1 MEPQLF
7 KYIWKHSKKD
17 QVRILFLVLASM
29 PFYFLSLDLPKS
41 IINKAVNSENFAG
54 FNSTL
59 PFMRFELPFG
69 EEIFGRTV
77 ILFEGFDLSQLV
89 LLLALCLSFLSL
101 VLVNG
106 VFKFVINTLKGRLGE
121 RMLRRLRYELADR
134 ILRFPVLHSRR
145 IKQAEI
151 ATMIKDEVEP
161 LGGFIGDSIVTPF
174 FLGGQAL
181 TAMIFIMVQSF
192 WLGLV
197 AMSIVLVQAFVIPR
211 LRKRILTL
219 GRQRQV
225 TARALAGRVSEL
237 VGGAVEI
244 QAHDTSNYE
253 RAEISHRLGKIFK
266 IRYEIYQRKFFVKFL
281 NNLLAQ
287 ITPFIFYLGGGYLV
301 ITGQFEIGTLV
312 AVLAAYKDLP
322 PPVKDLINWDQQRN
336 DVQIKYEQVVEQFQP
351 MGMIDPDKQVLEEGN
366 NEVLKGDVVAS
377 SLTLIDESENKLLD
391 GVSFSFGVNQR
402 VAVVGNASSGKEYL
416 GLLLANLV
424 KSTSGSV
431 KISNKSLEQLP
442 SAITGR
448 RLSYVGQD
456 AYLFPLS
463 VMDNLFYGLRN
474 WMVNDSPHDTA
485 TKDEALRDR
494 QEAARTGNTILN
506 PMGEWVDYKSAGID
520 DPVQLVPRVTDVLR
534 NVDLEED
541 VYRFGLSGIVDIESR
556 PDIAESILGA
566 REALKEHLKSI
577 GAEDLVNA
585 FDPESYNKNATLRE
599 NLLFGTP
606 RNSDYAGDNLLA
618 MPILREAVAEAELRD
633 SIYNMGLSIARTMVE
648 LFTGLPPTHPF
659 FEQFSFIS
667 ADDLPEFDMIVK
679 RADKSSFSDISIS
692 DREALMH
699 LPFDYVEA
707 RHRLGLVTEEVEVK
721 ILTARKLLA
730 EKLEERD
737 PEAVEFYD
745 PERFNSAASIQ
756 DNILFGRL
764 AYGRA
769 EAGETIGHVMTELLD
784 DLGLRSDVI
793 EVGLSYNVGV
803 GGNRLSAVQRQKLAL
818 GRALIKK
825 PDLLILNEAAAVMD
839 SQSQNKLVPSIMEAQ
854 GEQGIVWTLQ
864 RAELSRH
871 FQYIIVMQNGR
882 IVESGTYNELNV
894 EGKVLKSL
902 IAAE

>member
-17 QVRILFLVLASM
+17 QVKILFLVLASM

-41 IINKAVNSENFAG
+41 IINKAVNSENFATLE
-54 FNSTL
+54 STI
-59 PFMRFELPFG
+59 PFMRFELPYG
-69 EEIFGRTV
+69 EEIFGEAV
-77 ILFEGFDLSQLV
+77 VLLEGLDLTQLS
-89 LLLALCLSFLSL
+89 LLLAFCLSFLGL

-106 VFKFVINTLKGRLGE
+106 FFKFIINTLKGRLGE
-121 RMLRRLRYELADR
+121 RMLRRLRYQLTDR
-134 ILRFPVLHSRR
+134 ILRFPVLHTRR

-161 LGGFIGDSIVTPF
+161 LGGFIGDAIITPV
-174 FLGGQAL
+174 FLGSQAL
-181 TAMIFIMVQSF
+181 TAMIFIMVQNF

-197 AMSIVLVQAFVIPR
+197 AMSIVLVQAFVIPK

-219 GRQRQV
+219 GRQRQI

-237 VGGAVEI
+237 VEGAVEI
-244 QAHDTSNYE
+244 QAHDTTNFE
-253 RAEISHRLGKIFK
+253 RAEISSRLGKIFK

-351 MGMIDPDKQVLEEGN
+351 AGMIDADLQLVEEGN
-366 NEVLKGDVVAS
+366 NTVLSGDVIAS

-391 GVSFSFGVNQR
+391 GISFSFGVHQS
-402 VAVVGNASSGKEYL
+402 VAIVGNASSGKEYL
-416 GLLLANLV
+416 GLVLANLV
-424 KSTSGSV
+424 KSTNGSV
-431 KISNKSLEQLP
+431 KIGDRSLDQLP

-463 VMDNLFYGLRN
+463 VMDNIFYGLRN
-474 WMVNDSPHDTA
+474 WMISDSSYEPGTEAEAARDTA
-485 TKDEALRDR
+485 EAV
-494 QEAARTGNTILN
+494 RTGNTVLN
-506 PMGEWVDYKSAGID
+506 PKGDWIDYKSAGIEE
-520 DPVQLVPRVTDVLR
+520 PVQLVPRVTEILR
-534 NVDLEED
+534 RVDFEED
-541 VYRFGLSGIVDIESR
+541 VYRFGLSGIVDSENR

-566 REALKEHLKSI
+566 RVALKEHLKSI
-577 GAEDLVNA
+577 GAEDLVIA
-585 FDPESYNKNATLRE
+585 FDPESYNNNATLRE

-606 RNSDYAGDNLLA
+606 RKSDYSGDSLLS
-618 MPILREAVAEAELRD
+618 MTILREAVSEAGLREP
-633 SIYNMGLSIARTMVE
+633 IYHMGLSIARTMVE

-667 ADDLPEFDMIVK
+667 SDDLSDFDMIVK
-679 RADKSSFSDISIS
+679 RADKSSLADISES
-692 DREALMH
+692 DRDALMH

-707 RHRLGLVTEEVEVK
+707 RHRLGLVTEDVEAK
-721 ILTARKLLA
+721 ILVARKLLA

-745 PERFNSAASIQ
+745 PENFNSAASLQ

-769 EAGETIGHVMTELLD
+769 EAGETIGRVMTELLD

-803 GGNRLSAVQRQKLAL
+803 GGNRLNTVQRQKLAL
-818 GRALIKK
+818 ARSLIKN
-825 PDLLILNEAAAVMD
+825 PDLLIVNEAAAVMD
-839 SQSQNKLVPSIMEAQ
+839 SQSQNRLVPSVMEAQ
-854 GEQGIVWTLQ
+854 GSHGIVWTLQ

-871 FQYIIVMQNGR
+871 FQYIIVMQNGK
-882 IVESGTYNELNV
+882 IVESGSYNELNV
-894 EGKVLKSL
+894 DGKVLKSL

>member
-197 AMSIVLVQAFVIPR
+197 AMSIVLVQAFVIPK

-219 GRQRQV
+219 GRQRQI

-244 QAHDTSNYE
+244 QAHDTSNFE

-431 KISNKSLEQLP
+431 KISDKSLDQLP

-474 WMVNDSPHDTA
+474 WMVNDSPHDPA
-485 TKDEALRDR
+485 TKDEALRDK

-606 RNSDYAGDNLLA
+606 RNSDYAGDRLLA
-618 MPILREAVAEAELRD
+618 MPILREAVDEAELRD

-679 RADKSSFSDISIS
+679 RADKSSFSDISKS

-707 RHRLGLVTEEVEVK
+707 RHRLGLVTDEVEVK
-721 ILTARKLLA
+721 ILNARKLLA
-730 EKLEERD
+730 KKLEERD

-818 GRALIKK
+818 ARALIKK

>member
-17 QVRILFLVLASM
+17 QIKILFLVLASM

-59 PFMRFELPFG
+59 PFMRFELPYG
-69 EEIFGRTV
+69 EEIFGRAIV
-77 ILFEGFDLSQLV
+77 LFEGFDLTQLA

-101 VLVNG
+101 VLING
-106 VFKFVINTLKGRLGE
+106 IFKFVINTLKGRLGE

-134 ILRFPVLHSRR
+134 ILRFPILHSRK

-161 LGGFIGDSIVTPF
+161 LGGFIGDAIVTPF

-197 AMSIVLVQAFVIPR
+197 AMSIVLVQAFVIPK

-237 VGGAVEI
+237 VGGAIEI
-244 QAHDTSNYE
+244 QAHDTSNFE
-253 RAEISHRLGKIFK
+253 RAEISRRLGKIFK

-322 PPVKDLINWDQQRN
+322 PPVKDLINWDQQKN
-336 DVQIKYEQVVEQFQP
+336 DVQIKYEQVAEQFQP
-351 MGMIDPDKQVLEEGN
+351 LGMIDSDKQMLEEGN
-366 NEVLKGDVVAS
+366 SEHLEGDVTVS
-377 SLTLIDESENKLLD
+377 NLTLIDESENKLLD
-391 GVSFSFGVNQR
+391 GVSFSFRANQR
-402 VAVVGNASSGKEYL
+402 VAIVGNASSGKEYL
-416 GLLLANLV
+416 GLVLANLV
-424 KSTSGSV
+424 RPTSGSV
-431 KISNKSLEQLP
+431 RIAEKSLDQLP

-474 WMVNDSPHDTA
+474 WMISDSPRDPA
-485 TKDEALRDR
+485 TEAEALLDKL
-494 QEAARTGNTILN
+494 EAERTGNTILN
-506 PMGEWVDYKSAGID
+506 PSGEWVDYKSAGIFA
-520 DPVQLVPRVTDVLR
+520 PVELVPRVTDVLR
-534 NVDLEED
+534 SVDLEED
-541 VYRFGLSGIVDIESR
+541 VYRFGLSGIVDSDSR

-577 GAEDLVNA
+577 GAEDLVIA
-585 FDPESYNKNATLRE
+585 FDPGHYNNNATLRE

-606 RNSDYAGDNLLA
+606 RNSDYAGDSLLA
-618 MPILREAVAEAELRD
+618 MPILREAVEEAGLRD

-667 ADDLPEFDMIVK
+667 ADDLSDFSMIVK
-679 RADKSSFSDISIS
+679 RADKSSFSEISKA

-721 ILTARKLLA
+721 VISARKLLA
-730 EKLEERD
+730 EKLEQRD
-737 PEAVEFYD
+737 PEAVEFYN
-745 PERFNSAASIQ
+745 PERFNSAASLQ

-769 EAGETIGHVMTELLD
+769 EAGETIGRVMTELLD
-784 DLGLRSDVI
+784 DLGLRPDVI

-818 GRALIKK
+818 ARSLIKK

-839 SQSQNKLVPSIMEAQ
+839 SQSQNKLVPAIVEAQ

-871 FQYIIVMQNGR
+871 FEHIIVMQNGR
-882 IVESGTYNELNV
+882 IVESGTYNDLNV
-894 EGKVLKSL
+894 EGKILKSL